1 MSKVNG
7 VIVITDL
14 LSGKNSGKTLKVS
27 DLSDGE
33 YAGTWSGYEASAV
46 VDAMLCAFMTVDGSR
61 GIGEGCVVK
70 IEGGKATVRH
80 VPAVD
85 LETMP
90 HIW

>member
-7 VIVITDL
+7 VVSAG
-14 LSGKNSGKTLKVS
+14 SGGKTLRVK

-46 VDAMLCAFMTVDGSR
+46 VDGMLCAFMTVEGVR
-61 GIGEGCVVK
+61 GIGEGCVVTIK
-70 IEGGKATVRH
+70 DGRATVRA
-80 VPAVD
+80 VPAVNLD
-85 LETMP
+85 TVP

>member
-7 VIVITDL
+7 VISDG
-14 LSGKNSGKTLKVS
+14 SGGKTLRVK
-27 DLSDGE
+27 DLLDGE

-46 VDAMLCAFMTVDGSR
+46 VDGMFCTFMTVEGVR
-61 GIGEGCVVK
+61 GIGEGCVVTIK
-70 IEGGKATVRH
+70 DGRATVRA

-85 LETMP
+85 LDTVS

>member
-7 VIVITDL
+7 VV
-14 LSGKNSGKTLKVS
+14 SAECANKTLKVK

-46 VDAMLCAFMTVDGSR
+46 VDGMLCVFMTVDGIR
-61 GIGEGCVVK
+61 GIGEGCVIK
-70 IEGGKATVRH
+70 IRNGIATVRA

-85 LETMP
+85 LATVP